1 MSVTFINNAPAV
13 LAAEKAAKARAL
25 EIIGGKA
32 EGYAKRLCPTDT
44 GRLKNSIT
52 HQQMD
57 ENTEVIGTNVEYA
70 AAVELG
76 HHQEPGRYVPAIGKR
91 LKKSFVPGKPFLRPA
106 AENHTAEYKAVIQDV
121 MKNG

>member
-1 MSVTFINNAPAV
+1 MSVIFINNAPAV

-25 EIIGGKA
+25 EIIGGKG
-32 EGYAKRLCPTDT
+32 EGYAKRLCPTKT

-106 AENHTAEYKAVIQDV
+106 AENHTAEYKAIIQDV

>member
-13 LAAEKAAKARAL
+13 LAAEDAARARAL

-32 EGYAKRLCPTDT
+32 EGYAKRLCPTKT

-57 ENTEVIGTNVEYA
+57 EHTEVIGTSVEYA

-106 AENHTAEYKAVIQDV
+106 AENHTAEYKAIIQNV